1 MALNKELVLANG
13 ITLNYHRIVSIN
25 NITNCESIIE
35 VASYINS
42 DKREEEKEALK
53 NQKPMSVFIKPTYI
67 SKEYTSDLDIVSA
80 YAYLKTL
87 DDFYMAKNC

>member
-1 MALNKELVLANG
+1 MALDKTIVLNNG
-13 ITLNYHRIVSIN
+13 ITVNYHRIVSIN
-25 NITNCESIIE
+25 NITNNQSIIE
-35 VASYINS
+35 VASYTS
-42 DKREEEKEALK
+42 SEKRQEEKEALK